1 MPSHYLAVLF
11 STITAFW
18 VTYKAIPIV
27 IRVVIR
33 KNLMDEP
40 DGDRKIHTQKIP
52 TLGGIAIFAG
62 FFFATTIMTSI
73 LGFNIHPLF
82 VVSTVLLL
90 LIGIADDLI
99 HISANKKLVAQIIVA
114 GLVISG
120 STVLI
125 QDFSGIFGVH
135 SVSAWV
141 SYPVTLAAFIVI
153 INAYNLIDGVDGLA
167 AGLGMVIS
175 TTFGGFFILNKNYEM
190 AIYSFGLVGAL
201 GGFMMY
207 NFNPA
212 QIFMGDTGSLI
223 VGFALSFLGLQYQ
236 GLSGANTVWI
246 SGEYASLVLISVLII
261 PLYDTLRVVIIRTKR
276 GVSPFR
282 PGKEH
287 VHHVLMGYGFNH
299 RQTSLYL
306 IGANIFLIAFTIS
319 LATAGVNIN
328 GVLALL
334 VVACLIVLPTRSKL
348 VFLFDLL
355 GKPFP
360 DPLKA
365 ALLDRQLGSAAIM
378 TANGTPVR
386 ETIATMERME
396 NVDH

>member
-1 MPSHYLAVLF
+1 M
-11 STITAFW
+11 I
-18 VTYKAIPIV
+18 
-27 IRVVIR
+27 
-33 KNLMDEP
+33 
-40 DGDRKIHTQKIP
+40 
-52 TLGGIAIFAG
+52 
-62 FFFATTIMTSI
+62 
-73 LGFNIHPLF
+73 
-82 VVSTVLLL
+82 
-90 LIGIADDLI
+90 
-99 HISANKKLVAQIIVA
+99 
-114 GLVISG
+114 
-120 STVLI
+120 
-125 QDFSGIFGVH
+125 
-135 SVSAWV
+135 
-141 SYPVTLAAFIVI
+141 
-153 INAYNLIDGVDGLA
+153 
-167 AGLGMVIS
+167 
-175 TTFGGFFILNKNYEM
+175 
-190 AIYSFGLVGAL
+190 
-201 GGFMMY
+201 Y

-223 VGFALSFLGLQYQ
+223 VGFALAFLGLQYQ
-236 GLSGANTVWI
+236 GLSGLNTVWI

-261 PLYDTLRVVIIRTKR
+261 PLYDTLRVVIIRAKR

-319 LATAGVNIN
+319 LAAAGMNIN

-360 DPLKA
+360 DPLKE
-365 ALLDRQLGSAAIM
+365 ALLDRQRGSAAIM

-386 ETIATMERME
+386 ETVATMERLE